1 MQTSTAARRC
11 AALIST
17 AFLVAVGSVAVAS
30 PANAATFPA
39 STEAELVAAITA
51 ANADPGAD
59 TIVLSGTGFTLTGNL
74 PTITSD
80 LTIEG
85 PGQTFVIVGD
95 SFNGF
100 DLLGINADRIDVSIS
115 DIAISGLSVTTV
127 RSEYTNLILDTVLI
141 EDNQSGLDFADGNL
155 LLSRVDIVRS
165 DTSGADLDLRNT
177 DNAVIVNSTFNDNA
191 EYGIWAEVVDTSSL
205 LLSGVDAYENTNE
218 NVSIELWDLA
228 TLSTENVTATGSDSN
243 HGFRLRAEDT
253 ATAILTQT
261 SASLNE
267 GIGLLVEASV
277 ESTVSIDGLETHSNH
292 GVGVQLA
299 TWHEAAIS
307 TTDSRSSGN
316 DFDGIRASANS
327 ADALI
332 SIANALSTDNLDAGV
347 DARVL
352 DGGTVELTGL
362 VSLRNDESGVAITSG
377 GDETVQS
384 GLVSLTAATI
394 DDNDAPSGGGV
405 FILGNTGLSVTIDN
419 STISNNDADLAGGLS
434 ATFGSGNSLEIVN
447 STISGN
453 EAEFIGGLHVANTD
467 SVAAPNTF
475 LLAHSTV
482 VLNNSAEYAPAV
494 EIAEVA
500 TTIHHSIID
509 GNRAGAGNPAGL
521 FLDTVATVDHSLI
534 NYLDGANAEATA
546 SAGTG
551 NILGVGSNLGP
562 LADNGGSTLTH
573 LPALT
578 SPVIGAGDPAV
589 AGAPATDQ
597 RGLTRIVGIIDIGS
611 VEVPAVVVPGVP
623 PGPAVLPATGA
634 NPVAPLAAGGL
645 LTVLG
650 LGMFGFAARARR
662 SVES

>member
-1 MQTSTAARRC
+1 MQTTTAARRC

-30 PANAATFPA
+30 PANAATFAA

-51 ANADPGAD
+51 ANVNPGAD

-80 LTIEG
+80 VTIEG

-100 DLLGINADRIDVSIS
+100 DILGVDADRIDVSIS
-115 DIAISGLSVTTV
+115 DIAISGLSVVTV
-127 RSEYTNLILDTVLI
+127 RSEYANLILDTVLI
-141 EDNQSGLDFADGNL
+141 EDTQSGLDFSDGNL
-155 LLSRVDIVRS
+155 LLSRVDIVQS
-165 DTSGADLDLRNT
+165 DTSGAALDLRNT

-191 EYGIWAEVVDTSSL
+191 EYGIWAEVVDDSSL

-218 NVSIELWDLA
+218 NVSIELWERA

-253 ATAILTQT
+253 AMATLTST
-261 SASLNE
+261 SASLND
-267 GIGLLVEASV
+267 GLGLLVEASWK
-277 ESTVSIDGLETHSNH
+277 SIVSIDGLETHSNA
-292 GVGVQLA
+292 GAGVQLSSWQEA
-299 TWHEAAIS
+299 TIGA
-307 TTDSRSSGN
+307 TDVRSSLN
-316 DFDGIRASANS
+316 AFDGIRAFADG
-327 ADALI
+327 ADALV
-332 SIANALSTDNLDAGV
+332 SIANALSTDNVDSGFDASV
-347 DARVL
+347 SNSA
-352 DGGTVELTGL
+352 TIELSEL
-362 VSLRNDESGVAITSG
+362 VSLRNAQSGLAIKSG
-377 GDETVQS
+377 GDESIQS

-394 DDNDAPSGGGV
+394 DDNEAPWGAGV
-405 FILGNTGLSVTIDN
+405 SIVGITGLAVTIAD
-419 STISNNDADLAGGLS
+419 STISNNTAESTS
-434 ATFGSGNSLEIVN
+434 AVNAAFGDGNSLEIIN

-453 EAEFIGGLHVANTD
+453 QSPFGGGVRVFNED
-467 SVAAPNTF
+467 SSAGDNTF

-482 VLNNSAEYAPAV
+482 TNNTSVEDGTAV
-494 EIAEVA
+494 DISMVA
-500 TTIHHSIID
+500 ATVSHSIIAD
-509 GNRAGAGNPAGL
+509 NVGWGDLHVQENVVTVDYSLVGDLTPNAETAANAGA
-521 FLDTVATVDHSLI
+521 
-534 NYLDGANAEATA
+534 
-546 SAGTG
+546 G
-551 NILGVGSNLGP
+551 NILGVTANLGA
-562 LADNGGSTLTH
+562 LADNGGLTLTH

-578 SPVIGAGDPAV
+578 SPAIGAGDPAV

>member
-1 MQTSTAARRC
+1 MPVPTSTAARRC

-17 AFLVAVGSVAVAS
+17 AFLVVVGSVAVAS

-51 ANADPGAD
+51 ANANPGAD
-59 TIVLSGTGFTLTGNL
+59 TIILSGTGFTLTGNL

-100 DLLGINADRIDVSIS
+100 DLLGINADRINVSIS
-115 DIAISGLSVTTV
+115 DIAMIGLSTVTV

-141 EDNQSGLDFADGNL
+141 EDTQSGLDFADGNL
-155 LLSRVDIVRS
+155 LLSRVDVVRS

-243 HGFRLRAEDT
+243 HGFRLRTEDT

-299 TWHEAAIS
+299 TWHEAAIF

-332 SIANALSTDNLDAGV
+332 SIDNALSTDNLDAGV

-394 DDNDAPSGGGV
+394 DDNEAPWGAGV
-405 FILGNTGLSVTIDN
+405 SIVGITGLAVTIAD
-419 STISNNDADLAGGLS
+419 STISNNTAESTS
-434 ATFGSGNSLEIVN
+434 AVNAAFGDGNSLEIIN

-453 EAEFIGGLHVANTD
+453 QSPFGGGVRVFNED
-467 SVAAPNTF
+467 SSPGDNTF

-482 VLNNSAEYAPAV
+482 TNNTSVEDGTAV
-494 EIAEVA
+494 DISMVA
-500 TTIHHSIID
+500 ATISHSIIAD
-509 GNRAGAGNPAGL
+509 NVGWGDLHVQDNVVTIDYSLVGDLTPNAETAANAGA
-521 FLDTVATVDHSLI
+521 
-534 NYLDGANAEATA
+534 
-546 SAGTG
+546 G
-551 NILGVGSNLGP
+551 NILGVTANLGT
-562 LADNGGSTLTH
+562 LADNGGLTLTH

-578 SPVIGAGDPAV
+578 SPAIGAGDPAV
-589 AGAPATDQ
+589 VGAPATDQ
-597 RGLTRIVGIIDIGS
+597 RELSRVVGIIDIGA
-611 VEVPAVVVPGVP
+611 VEVQAAVVPGVP
-623 PGPAVLPATGA
+623 AGPAVLPATGA

-645 LTVLG
+645 LAVLG
-650 LGMFGFAARARR
+650 LGLFGFAARSRR